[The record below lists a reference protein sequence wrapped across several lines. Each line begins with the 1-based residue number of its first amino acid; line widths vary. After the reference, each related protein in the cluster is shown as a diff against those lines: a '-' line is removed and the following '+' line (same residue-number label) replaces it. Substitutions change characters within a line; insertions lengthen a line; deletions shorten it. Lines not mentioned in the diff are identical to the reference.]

1 MLEESLRIPK
11 KAIDLL
17 FGIKENNVISTN
29 PFVLLLMH
37 FAYYPVR
44 IFKPLHVKKIFLLQ
58 AYFLQI
64 SLKFTWANNNWQYL
78 KIAMKQEGA

>member
-1 MLEESLRIPK
+1 MLLSSKNVLRKNFPKMLEESLRISK

-37 FAYYPVR
+37 FAYDPVR
-44 IFKPLHVKKIFLLQ
+44 IFKPLHVKRFFSYKHIFFK
-58 AYFLQI
+58 YH
-64 SLKFTWANNNWQYL
+64 
-78 KIAMKQEGA
+78 